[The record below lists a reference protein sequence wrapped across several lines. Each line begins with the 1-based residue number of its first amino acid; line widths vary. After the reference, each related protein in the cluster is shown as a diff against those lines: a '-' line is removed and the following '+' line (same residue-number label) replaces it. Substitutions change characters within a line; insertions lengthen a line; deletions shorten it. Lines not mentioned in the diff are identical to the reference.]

1 MRQRRLLHILF
12 FFHGKDRTAAFALQ
26 SGPGFFRILFP
37 FIPERTR
44 EKHFLPV
51 LADSGPQMVKVH
63 GHKIPVL
70 KITAADQ
77 CQRGCLHPSE
87 RVVAH
92 AGGYPQGDA
101 RVHAQYPVRF
111 PACPRRQGEVV
122 EVTVLSQIFETIQ
135 DGLFRQGGYPQAQ
148 GRFTVTE
155 IVQEIP
161 ADQFSFTP
169 RIRGYDQSVGV
180 FEQPAEHFQLPGGYR
195 VGDIPFLSP
204 DLSDNEAEQ
213 DRNEGKRLPF
223 HTGGPVSGRRGLCQQ
238 VAVSSCDGIP
248 VAVKISFRLF
258 VGAQYGGDAPCHGWL
273 VCKYDSHNFYFY
285 QVNN

>member
-1 MRQRRLLHILF
+1 M
-12 FFHGKDRTAAFALQ
+12 
-26 SGPGFFRILFP
+26 
-37 FIPERTR
+37 R
-44 EKHFLPV
+44 EKNFLSV
-51 LADSGPQMVKVH
+51 LADSGPQMVKAH

-77 CQRGCLHPSE
+77 SQRGCLHPSE

-161 ADQFSFTP
+161 ADQFSFAP
-169 RIRGYDQSVGV
+169 RVRGYDQSVGV

-195 VGDIPFLSP
+195 VGDIPFLRP
-204 DLSDNEAEQ
+204 DLSDNEAER

-273 VCKYDSHNFYFY
+273 VCKYDYHNFCFY
-285 QVNN
+285 